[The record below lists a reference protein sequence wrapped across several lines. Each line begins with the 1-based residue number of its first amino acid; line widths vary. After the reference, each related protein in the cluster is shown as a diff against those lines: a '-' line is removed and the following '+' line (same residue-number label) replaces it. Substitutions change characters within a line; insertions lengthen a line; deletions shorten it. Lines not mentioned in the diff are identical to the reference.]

1 MQYTAVMHI
10 AFESPNQPE
19 VIALIADLD
28 AYQLTLYPPE
38 CVYALDL
45 NALMQPEVKFAVV
58 RVDGIIV
65 GCGAVVLSAEYG
77 EIKRM
82 YVQPALRGKGLAG
95 RLMATLE
102 QAARDA
108 GCPLM
113 VLETGPSQP
122 EAVALYARHGFE
134 RCGPYGDYP
143 DDPYSVFMR
152 KPLANIA

>member
-1 MQYTAVMHI
+1 MQI
-10 AFESPNQPE
+10 AFETPNQPD

-38 CVYALDL
+38 SVYALDL
-45 NALMQPEVKFAVV
+45 NALMQPEVKFAVA
-58 RVDGIIV
+58 RSVDGVIV
-65 GCGAVVLSAEYG
+65 GCAAVVLSPEYG

-82 YVQPALRGKGLAG
+82 YVQPAARGQGLAR
-95 RLMATLE
+95 RLMDTLE

-122 EAVALYARHGFE
+122 EAIALYQRHGFAQ
-134 RCGPYGDYP
+134 CGPYGDYR
-143 DDPYSVFMR
+143 DDPLSFFMR
-152 KPLANIA
+152 KPLV